1 MQIYILGYPI
11 ITIFNEFIIKIIVVV
26 NFFFFFFFLIYK
38 KEYL

>member
-26 NFFFFFFFLIYK
+26 NFFFFFFLIYK
-38 KEYL
+38 KKYL